1 MIEEL
6 ANLLDNFP
14 GAANQTR
21 CFTHILNL
29 VVKSILAQFEL
40 PKGKAHISDEI
51 LKLAE
56 ELELEDEISAKEG
69 EGGEENDDDN
79 VEGWIDE
86 REEMSEDQL
95 EVLEARVEPIRLL
108 LIKVCCDEC
117 DHVMTL
123 MPAGAF
129 SFASRPS
136 LSRTR
141 PLLSFQS
148 GSSSSMTSNST
159 LA

>member
-40 PKGKAHISDEI
+40 PKSRANVADEI
-51 LKLAE
+51 LELAE
-56 ELELEDEISAKEG
+56 GLELEEDGEEG
-69 EGGEENDDDN
+69 EDDN

-86 REEMSEDQL
+86 REEMSESQL
-95 EVLEARVEPIRLL
+95 EELEARIEPIRLL
-108 LIKVCCDEC
+108 LIKVS
-117 DHVMTL
+117 VIM
-123 MPAGAF
+123 
-129 SFASRPS
+129 
-136 LSRTR
+136 
-141 PLLSFQS
+141 
-148 GSSSSMTSNST
+148 
-159 LA
+159 

>member
-40 PKGKAHISDEI
+40 PKSQANIADEI
-51 LKLAE
+51 WKLAE
-56 ELELEDEISAKEG
+56 GLELEEEITAKDGEEG
-69 EGGEENDDDN
+69 EEGEDDN

-86 REEMSEDQL
+86 REEMTERQL
-95 EVLEARVEPIRLL
+95 EELEARIEPIRLL
-108 LIKVCCDEC
+108 LIKVS
-117 DHVMTL
+117 VIM
-123 MPAGAF
+123 
-129 SFASRPS
+129 
-136 LSRTR
+136 
-141 PLLSFQS
+141 
-148 GSSSSMTSNST
+148 
-159 LA
+159 

>member
-6 ANLLDNFP
+6 ANLLNNFP

-40 PKGKAHISDEI
+40 PKGKANIADKI

-56 ELELEDEISAKEG
+56 GLELEEEISAKEG
-69 EGGEENDDDN
+69 EEGEEGDDDN

-86 REEMSEDQL
+86 REEMNEQQL
-95 EVLEARVEPIRLL
+95 EALEARVEPIRLL
-108 LIKVCCDEC
+108 LIKVSI
-117 DHVMTL
+117 V
-123 MPAGAF
+123 
-129 SFASRPS
+129 
-136 LSRTR
+136 TR
-141 PLLSFQS
+141 
-148 GSSSSMTSNST
+148 M
-159 LA
+159 

>member
-1 MIEEL
+1 MINEL

-40 PKGKAHISDEI
+40 PKSRANIGDDL

-56 ELELEDEISAKEG
+56 GIELEEEITAKDSEEG
-69 EGGEENDDDN
+69 EEGEDDN

-86 REEMSEDQL
+86 REEMGERQL
-95 EVLEARVEPIRLL
+95 EELEARIEPIRLL
-108 LIKVCCDEC
+108 LIKVSAIMWQDPNGNALC
-117 DHVMTL
+117 
-123 MPAGAF
+123 F
-129 SFASRPS
+129 SFENRHSE
-136 LSRTR
+136 SRT
-141 PLLSFQS
+141 PPPLSFQNGGLFS
-148 GSSSSMTSNST
+148 ATYNLTPG
-159 LA
+159 

>member
-40 PKGKAHISDEI
+40 PKNKANIPNEI
-51 LKLAE
+51 LNMAE
-56 ELELEDEISAKEG
+56 ELELEDEILAKEG
-69 EGGEENDDDN
+69 EGGDEEDDDN

-86 REEMSEDQL
+86 REQMSEHQL
-95 EVLEARVEPIRLL
+95 EELEARVEPIRLL
-108 LIKVCCDEC
+108 LNKVSHEC
-117 DHVMTL
+117 DHVIN
-123 MPAGAF
+123 ADASWCF

-141 PLLSFQS
+141 PLLSFQNGLLS
-148 GSSSSMTSNST
+148 LPISIST

>member
-1 MIEEL
+1 MITHLLRILSITCDNASNNDVMINEL

-40 PKGKAHISDEI
+40 PKSRANIGDDL

-56 ELELEDEISAKEG
+56 GIELEEEITAKDGEEG
-69 EGGEENDDDN
+69 EEGEDDN

-86 REEMSEDQL
+86 REEMGERQL
-95 EVLEARVEPIRLL
+95 EELEARIEPIRLL
-108 LIKVCCDEC
+108 LIKVSAI
-117 DHVMTL
+117 M
-123 MPAGAF
+123 
-129 SFASRPS
+129 
-136 LSRTR
+136 
-141 PLLSFQS
+141 
-148 GSSSSMTSNST
+148 
-159 LA
+159 

>member
-1 MIEEL
+1 VIIEEL

-40 PKGKAHISDEI
+40 PKGKANIADEI

-56 ELELEDEISAKEG
+56 GLELEEEISAKEG
-69 EGGEENDDDN
+69 KEGEEGDDDN

-86 REEMSEDQL
+86 REEMNEQQL
-95 EVLEARVEPIRLL
+95 EALEARVEPIRLL
-108 LIKVCCDEC
+108 LIKV
-117 DHVMTL
+117 
-123 MPAGAF
+123 
-129 SFASRPS
+129 
-136 LSRTR
+136 
-141 PLLSFQS
+141 
-148 GSSSSMTSNST
+148 SNVT
-159 LA
+159 

>member
-40 PKGKAHISDEI
+40 PKSRANVGEEI

-56 ELELEDEISAKEG
+56 GLELEEEITAKNGDEG
-69 EGGEENDDDN
+69 EEGEDDN

-86 REEMSEDQL
+86 REEMSERQL
-95 EVLEARVEPIRLL
+95 EELEACIDPIRTL
-108 LIKVCCDEC
+108 LIKVS
-117 DHVMTL
+117 VTM
-123 MPAGAF
+123 
-129 SFASRPS
+129 
-136 LSRTR
+136 
-141 PLLSFQS
+141 
-148 GSSSSMTSNST
+148 
-159 LA
+159 

>member
-40 PKGKAHISDEI
+40 PKGKAHIPDEI

-56 ELELEDEISAKEG
+56 GLELEDEITAKEG
-69 EGGEENDDDN
+69 EGGDEKDDDN

-86 REEMSEDQL
+86 REEMSERQL
-95 EVLEARVEPIRLL
+95 EALEARVEPIRLL
-108 LIKVCCDEC
+108 LIKVCA
-117 DHVMTL
+117 VTNVI
-123 MPAGAF
+123 
-129 SFASRPS
+129 R
-136 LSRTR
+136 
-141 PLLSFQS
+141 
-148 GSSSSMTSNST
+148 
-159 LA
+159 